1 MSLLLGILLQTWL
14 VLCDMAPWLLV
25 GFAVAGLLSVF
36 VPAEWTE
43 RHFGG
48 RGLRPVLKGTLWGI
62 PMPLCSCSVIPVVAS
77 MRRHGASRAAAVAFL
92 LSSPQTG
99 MDCIAITYALLGPL
113 FAVFCPIAALVSGV
127 LGGVLVS
134 ASGADGR
141 REEANSAPP
150 KCTDECCSADRSRAA
165 LRRAAHYGFVT
176 LPRDLAVSLLVGVL
190 IAGALAA
197 VVPERAWHMYLGG
210 GLLSILAMMAVGV
223 PIYVCATASVP
234 IAAGLIHLGASP
246 GAAMAFL
253 IAGPAS
259 NAATVSLVWKVLGR
273 RTAVIFL
280 ITVVVSAVAF
290 GLALD
295 AVAPLVEAWLPQAV
309 AHHREAEHFGL
320 VPSLWAIAL
329 LAVLA
334 FSRSYAPRRNGMPGR
349 SASVVPAGHASEVRD
364 AEAVHSHAEHGSGQ
378 ADSCCCHRPEP
389 GLH

>member
-1 MSLLLGILLQTWL
+1 LSLLLEIVLQTWL

-99 MDCIAITYALLGPL
+99 VDCIAITYALLGPL
-113 FAVFCPIAALVSGV
+113 FAVFCPIAALLSGI
-127 LGGVLVS
+127 LGGLLVLVTGS
-134 ASGADGR
+134 NGSRKNGD
-141 REEANSAPP
+141 SAPP
-150 KCTDECCSADRSRAA
+150 KCTDECCTGDGSQSA
-165 LRRAAHYGFVT
+165 LRRAVRYGFVT

-197 VVPERAWHMYLGG
+197 VVPEKAWEMYLGG
-210 GLLSILAMMAVGV
+210 GLLSILAMMALGV

-259 NAATVSLVWKVLGR
+259 NAATLTLVWKVLGR
-273 RTAVIFL
+273 RTAIIFL
-280 ITVVVSAVAF
+280 VTVAVSAVAF

-295 AVAPLVEAWLPQAV
+295 AVAPLVEPWLPQAV

-320 VPSLWAIAL
+320 VPSLWAVIL

-334 FSRSYAPRRNGMPGR
+334 FSRSHAPRWDGMLGR
-349 SASVVPAGHASEVRD
+349 SASVVPEHASEVHD
-364 AEAVHSHAEHGSGQ
+364 AEAAPSHAEHGSGQ
-378 ADSCCCHRPEP
+378 AGSCCCHRPEP